1 MGNRLLNMQ
10 RQVRE
15 LGRLRTGY
23 TGPRGPVRSK
33 TWIVT
38 SAQRECLDV
47 AAELWGGTVER
58 WTPQNGSDQQWKL
71 TTERDT
77 LEGFLPPGDPLTQA
91 NEMWNRG
98 GATRRCNGEVESKSG
113 QPCLCRAQFGEEYY
127 RRTVREVCKPYSQL
141 NVMLLQLPDLGVWR
155 HVTKSFYAAGE
166 IAGMVDL
173 IKAQVGVD
181 VMVPIRLRIDQR
193 KKVADGTTTPYPVP
207 VIEIRGASAGQILA
221 GDVPS
226 LAVTAGPQRQAL
238 AAAPAAT
245 VAPDVESGRRK
256 LTEAQVL
263 TLAGDL
269 KTIEALQELWRAA
282 AADKVLTDDV
292 KAVLTKCSGDI
303 QNAAQAANQPAPT
316 VTVVDEVVDAVIVD
330 DSAEGQRLWTAVM
343 EASPFDSM
351 TQLNGDFQKVT
362 GAGHNLDDATSDQL
376 AEYLKALQAR
386 AAA

>member
-71 TTERDT
+71 TTATDT

-98 GATRRCNGEVESKSG
+98 GAARRCNGEVDSKSG

-173 IKAQVGVD
+173 IKAQVGMD

-226 LAVTAGPQRQAL
+226 LALTAGPQRQAL
-238 AAAPAAT
+238 AAGPSAAPT
-245 VAPDVESGRRK
+245 PDVESTRRK
-256 LTEAQVL
+256 LTEDQVL
-263 TLAGDL
+263 NLADEL
-269 KTIEALQELWRAA
+269 KTIESLQELWRTAA
-282 AADKVLTDDV
+282 TDKVLTDDV
-292 KAVLTKCSGDI
+292 KAVLTKRSEDI
-303 QNAAQAANQPAPT
+303 QKAAQAASQPAPT
-316 VTVVDEVVDAVIVD
+316 VKAADDVVDAVIVD
-330 DSAEGQRLWTAVM
+330 DSDEGQALWDAVLA
-343 EASPFDSM
+343 ASPFDSM
-351 TQLNGDFQKVT
+351 TELNANFRQVT
-362 GAGHNLDDATSDQL
+362 GTAHNLDDAKVNEL